1 MPFAFH
7 RMQLRYALLALLA
20 EGEAHGYELVKRFN
34 RRLGPFWHPNVG
46 QIYQLLHELER
57 RGLITRRD
65 DTTSTRLRRCFR
77 LTARGE
83 RALQTFLARRPAW
96 PPPLRDEL
104 LIRVLAAE
112 RSGTPALLDQLGRQE
127 SEYRRYVASVRAQA
141 QPSEAASISRR
152 LADAAAL
159 TQAEAYLA
167 WLERCRAVLEDQP
180 RLAS

>member
-1 MPFAFH
+1 MH
-7 RMQLRYALLALLA
+7 LRYAILALLA
-20 EGEAHGYELVKRFN
+20 DGEAHGYELVKRFN
-34 RRLGPFWHPNVG
+34 VRLGPFWHPNVG
-46 QIYQLLHELER
+46 QIYQLLQELER
-57 RGLITRRD
+57 RGLVTRRD
-65 DTTSTRLRRCFR
+65 DTTGSRMRRCFR

-83 RALQTFLARRPAW
+83 RALRTFLTRRPAW

-112 RSGTPALLDQLGRQE
+112 RDGTPALLDQLGRQE
-127 SEYRRYVASVRAQA
+127 SEYRRYVASVREQA
-141 QPSEAASISRR
+141 SQDNASSISRR

-167 WLERCRAVLEDQP
+167 WLERCQVVLKEQP